1 MEKGIST
8 KRQPAI
14 VDDDI
19 LSDGYLISMITLPKQ
34 EPIIENGTKADD
46 LYSKAMNYLAEG
58 NTGRGLHYLKQAYKL
73 GDWTAGNTLAYGYS
87 AGWFGFRNYKAFI
100 TIVKEL
106 AKKGHPGAM
115 VNYAFA
121 YQWGIGV
128 KKSARWSRHWLLKA
142 VDAGSMIA
150 KSNLGIE
157 YLFGKPSQRDEEE
170 GARLCFEAAV
180 HGQEIAMDAMGMC
193 YEDGIV
199 VTKNLKKA
207 FKWYSLAVENGAG
220 AMAEKNLARCYR
232 KGIGIEVDMNKARKL
247 MKAAL
252 EHGYQPK
259 DLEKTKKL
267 YGL

>member
-1 MEKGIST
+1 MEKGSTT
-8 KRQPAI
+8 KRKPAI
-14 VDDDI
+14 IDADI
-19 LSDGYLISMITLPKQ
+19 PSDGYLISMITLPKE
-34 EPIIENGTKADD
+34 EPLIEIGTQADE
-46 LYSKAMNYLAEG
+46 LYSKAMNYLAKG
-58 NTGRGLHYLKQAYKL
+58 NAGRGLHYLKQAYRL
-73 GDWTAGNTLAYGYS
+73 GNWNAGNTLAYGYS

-106 AKKGHPGAM
+106 AKKGHSGAM
-115 VNYAFA
+115 ANYAFA
-121 YQWGIGV
+121 YYWGIGV
-128 KKSARWSRHWLLKA
+128 KKSFRWSRYWLLKA
-142 VDAGSMIA
+142 VDAGSMMA

-157 YLFGKPSQRDEEE
+157 YLFGKPSQRNEEE

-180 HGQEIAMDAMGMC
+180 HGEEIAMNAIGMC

-232 KGIGIEVDMNKARKL
+232 KSIGVEVDMDKAGAL

-259 DLEKTKKL
+259 DLQKTKEL